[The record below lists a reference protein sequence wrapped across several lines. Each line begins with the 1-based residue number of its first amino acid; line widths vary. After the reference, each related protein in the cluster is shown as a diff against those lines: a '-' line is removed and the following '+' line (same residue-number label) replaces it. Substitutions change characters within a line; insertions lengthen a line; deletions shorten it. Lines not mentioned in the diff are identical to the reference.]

1 MSGSFGVLIF
11 IFSLLASIGL
21 HELGHML
28 PAKKFGVRVS
38 QYMIGFG
45 PTLWSRVR
53 GETEYGLKAIPLGG
67 YVRLIGMFG
76 PGAKPR
82 ETLSESDL
90 PESHADSNSG
100 ISQPVSDQDLAEN
113 FEDEPKTS
121 FFNSLVEGARQSSL
135 QEIRDGE
142 ESRALYNLSAPKK
155 FIVMFGGPFM
165 NFVIACVLFTIAGV
179 FVGTSVPTTSVAAVV
194 ACVPTSDNPTGIE
207 STDGTCAD
215 GVASAAKV
223 AGIKLGDKLISVNGV
238 QLKAWGDL
246 ANSVSDLADKPAV
259 LKFDRDGKIKSVT
272 VTLPA
277 REVPIYDAQ
286 GADTGKTH
294 LVGFVGV
301 RPQFASQ
308 KDSLGSMPGF
318 IWQQVKDTGSAILS
332 FPKAAVTLSQNLFSS
347 KPREANG
354 PVSVVGISQISG
366 QIASDQG
373 VSTTDKTWSFLMLI
387 ASLNMFL
394 FMFNLVPV
402 LPLDGGHLAAAIY
415 EGARRQV
422 ARLRRKPL
430 PGPVDTVKMMP
441 IAYVMGVLLIG
452 LSLISVL
459 VDLIK
464 PISF

>member
-1 MSGSFGVLIF
+1 VSGSFGVLIF
-11 IFSLLASIGL
+11 ILSLLASIGL
-21 HELGHML
+21 HELGHMV

-76 PGAKPR
+76 PGTKPR
-82 ETLSESDL
+82 EPLSESDSG
-90 PESHADSNSG
+90 ESLANSKSG
-100 ISQPVSDQDLAEN
+100 ISQSVLDQGLAEN
-113 FEDEPKTS
+113 IDDEPKTS
-121 FFNSLVEGARQSSL
+121 FFNSLVENARQSSL
-135 QEIRDGE
+135 QEIRAGE

-165 NFVIACVLFTIAGV
+165 NFVIACVLFTIAAV
-179 FVGTSVPTTSVAAVV
+179 FVGTSVPTTSVAAIV
-194 ACVPTSDNPTGIE
+194 ACVPTSDNPTGIA

-215 GVASAAKV
+215 GVASAATV
-223 AGIKLGDKLISVNGV
+223 AGLKIGDKLISVNGTK
-238 QLKAWGDL
+238 LNAWTDL
-246 ANSVSDLADKPAV
+246 AKSVSGLADKPAI
-259 LKFDRDGKIKSVT
+259 LEFERNGQIKSVK

-277 REVPIYDAQ
+277 REIAIYDAN

-301 RPQFASQ
+301 RPEFATQ
-308 KDSLGSMPGF
+308 TDSLGSMPSF
-318 IWQQVKDTGSAILS
+318 IWKQVKDTGSAILS
-332 FPKAAVTLSQNLFSS
+332 FPKAALTMGQTLFSS

-366 QIASDQG
+366 QIASDQD
-373 VSTTDKTWSFLMLI
+373 VSAADKTWSFLMLI

-415 EGARRQV
+415 EGSRRQI
-422 ARLRRKPL
+422 ARLRRKSV

>member
-11 IFSLLASIGL
+11 IFALLASIGL

-53 GETEYGLKAIPLGG
+53 GETEYGLKAIPFGG

-76 PGAKPR
+76 PGNKVRAN
-82 ETLSESDL
+82 LQESDANKTQDF
-90 PESHADSNSG
+90 SDSATEE
-100 ISQPVSDQDLAEN
+100 DLET
-113 FEDEPKTS
+113 DKRR
-121 FFNSLVEGARQSSL
+121 FFKSLVEGARQSSL
-135 QEIRDGE
+135 QEIREGE
-142 ESRALYNLSAPKK
+142 EPRALYNLSAPKK

-165 NFVIACVLFTIAGV
+165 NLLIACILFTIAGV
-179 FVGTSVPTTSVAAVV
+179 VVGTSVPTTGVAAVV
-194 ACVPTSDNPTGIE
+194 ACVPTTDNPTGIE

-215 GVASAAKV
+215 GVASAARV
-223 AGIKLGDKLISVNGV
+223 AGLKLGDKLVAVNGV
-238 QLKAWGDL
+238 KLKAWADL
-246 ANSVSDLADKPAV
+246 ATAISELADKPAT
-259 LKFDRDGKIKSVT
+259 LKFERDGQIKSLT
-272 VTLPA
+272 VNLPA
-277 REVPIYDAQ
+277 REVPIYDAS
-286 GADTGKTH
+286 GAETGKTR

-301 RPQFASQ
+301 RPQFGSQ
-308 KDSLGSMPGF
+308 KDSLSSMPGF
-318 IWQQVKDTGSAILS
+318 IWKQIRETGVAILS
-332 FPKAAVTLSQNLFSS
+332 FPKAAVTMAQTVFTA

-354 PVSVVGISQISG
+354 PVSVIGISQISG

-422 ARLRRKPL
+422 ARLRRRPL

-441 IAYVMGVLLIG
+441 IAYVMAVLLIG
-452 LSLISVL
+452 LSIISIL
-459 VDLIK
+459 ADLIK
-464 PISF
+464 PIVF